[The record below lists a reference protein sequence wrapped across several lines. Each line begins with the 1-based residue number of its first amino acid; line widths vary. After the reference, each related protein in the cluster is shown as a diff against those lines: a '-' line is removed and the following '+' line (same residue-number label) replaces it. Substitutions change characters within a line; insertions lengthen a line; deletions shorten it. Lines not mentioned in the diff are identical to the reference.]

1 MSAYAAF
8 LEEKRAIDQ
17 TLIDGYR
24 IVGISED
31 LDGSAVTFTRGDT
44 ADTVEQARLQL
55 LTADARKYVVTL
67 LITQM
72 NRTG

>member
-8 LEEKRAIDQ
+8 LEEKRAID
-17 TLIDGYR
+17 LLLNDGYR

-44 ADTVEQARLQL
+44 VDAVEQSRLQL

-67 LITQM
+67 LIARM
-72 NRTG
+72 KG